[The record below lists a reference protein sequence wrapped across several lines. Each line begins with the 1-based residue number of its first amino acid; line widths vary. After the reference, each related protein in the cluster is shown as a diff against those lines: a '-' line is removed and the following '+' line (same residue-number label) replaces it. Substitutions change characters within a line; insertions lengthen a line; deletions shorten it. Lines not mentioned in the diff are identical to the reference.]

1 MWCFVAPSSHWKFWK
16 KIVALIKLSLFWFE
30 FNYHFPRQ
38 RPYPI
43 STPMDRENY
52 TQVFIICCR
61 VTTWFTA
68 GPEFVVWTPCV
79 PQPLSTEDKKTSRS
93 TCSTEVHHRTMYQYI
108 KISNVI
114 MIVILT
120 WVCLTI
126 SDFLVVKTKWRLM
139 DFLLT
144 LYILMSSK
152 KWCNFLRLLIT
163 FKILCFVF
171 HLIINI

>member
-1 MWCFVAPSSHWKFWK
+1 MVLLEIMQMLLFSEGSKPYWIIKNSWGPDWGEKVCIIWLCNPVVVFCCTFFSLKTLK

-43 STPMDRENY
+43 SIPMDRENY

-79 PQPLSTEDKKTSRS
+79 PQPLSTEDKK
-93 TCSTEVHHRTMYQYI
+93 
-108 KISNVI
+108 N
-114 MIVILT
+114 
-120 WVCLTI
+120 
-126 SDFLVVKTKWRLM
+126 
-139 DFLLT
+139 
-144 LYILMSSK
+144 
-152 KWCNFLRLLIT
+152 
-163 FKILCFVF
+163 
-171 HLIINI
+171 

>member
-1 MWCFVAPSSHWKFWK
+1 MVLLEITQMLLFSEGSKPYWIIKNSWGPDWGEKVCIIWLCNPVVVFCCTFFSLKTLK

-43 STPMDRENY
+43 SIPMDRENY

-93 TCSTEVHHRTMYQYI
+93 TCST
-108 KISNVI
+108 
-114 MIVILT
+114 
-120 WVCLTI
+120 
-126 SDFLVVKTKWRLM
+126 
-139 DFLLT
+139 
-144 LYILMSSK
+144 
-152 KWCNFLRLLIT
+152 
-163 FKILCFVF
+163 
-171 HLIINI
+171 

>member
-1 MWCFVAPSSHWKFWK
+1 MQDCFSRSYYRWFFLKSCKCSCFQREVSHTGSSRTAGAQIGEKRFALFDCVTQLWCFVAPSSHWKFWK

-61 VTTWFTA
+61 VTTWFTV

-79 PQPLSTEDKKTSRS
+79 PQLLSTEDQKTSRS
-93 TCSTEVHHRTMYQYI
+93 TCST
-108 KISNVI
+108 
-114 MIVILT
+114 
-120 WVCLTI
+120 
-126 SDFLVVKTKWRLM
+126 
-139 DFLLT
+139 
-144 LYILMSSK
+144 
-152 KWCNFLRLLIT
+152 
-163 FKILCFVF
+163 
-171 HLIINI
+171 

>member
-1 MWCFVAPSSHWKFWK
+1 MVLLEIMQMLLFSEGSKPYWIIKNSWGPDWGEKVCIIWLCNPVVVFCCTFFSLKILK
-16 KIVALIKLSLFWFE
+16 KIVALIKLSLFSFE
-30 FNYHFPRQ
+30 FNYHFPLQ

-93 TCSTEVHHRTMYQYI
+93 TCST
-108 KISNVI
+108 
-114 MIVILT
+114 
-120 WVCLTI
+120 
-126 SDFLVVKTKWRLM
+126 
-139 DFLLT
+139 
-144 LYILMSSK
+144 
-152 KWCNFLRLLIT
+152 
-163 FKILCFVF
+163 
-171 HLIINI
+171 

>member
-1 MWCFVAPSSHWKFWK
+1 MKWNKTILYLYPNMQDCFSRSYYRWFFLKSCKYFCFQREVSHTGSSRTAGAQIGEKRFALFDCVTQLWCFVAPSSHWKFWK
-16 KIVALIKLSLFWFE
+16 KFVALIKLSLFWFE

-79 PQPLSTEDKKTSRS
+79 PQPLSTEDQKTSRS
-93 TCSTEVHHRTMYQYI
+93 TCST
-108 KISNVI
+108 
-114 MIVILT
+114 
-120 WVCLTI
+120 
-126 SDFLVVKTKWRLM
+126 
-139 DFLLT
+139 
-144 LYILMSSK
+144 
-152 KWCNFLRLLIT
+152 
-163 FKILCFVF
+163 
-171 HLIINI
+171 

>member
-1 MWCFVAPSSHWKFWK
+1 MQDCFSRSYYRWFFLKSCKCSCFQREVSHTGSSRTAGAQIGEKRFALFDCVTHLWCFVAPSSHWKFWK

-52 TQVFIICCR
+52 THVFIICCR

-68 GPEFVVWTPCV
+68 GLEFVVWTPCV

-93 TCSTEVHHRTMYQYI
+93 TCST
-108 KISNVI
+108 
-114 MIVILT
+114 
-120 WVCLTI
+120 
-126 SDFLVVKTKWRLM
+126 
-139 DFLLT
+139 
-144 LYILMSSK
+144 
-152 KWCNFLRLLIT
+152 
-163 FKILCFVF
+163 
-171 HLIINI
+171 

>member
-1 MWCFVAPSSHWKFWK
+1 MQDCFSRSYYRWFFLKSCKCFCFQREVSHTGSSRTAGAQIGEKRFALFDCVTQLWCFVAPSFHWKFWK

-52 TQVFIICCR
+52 THVFIICCR

-93 TCSTEVHHRTMYQYI
+93 TCST
-108 KISNVI
+108 
-114 MIVILT
+114 
-120 WVCLTI
+120 
-126 SDFLVVKTKWRLM
+126 
-139 DFLLT
+139 
-144 LYILMSSK
+144 
-152 KWCNFLRLLIT
+152 
-163 FKILCFVF
+163 
-171 HLIINI
+171 

>member
-1 MWCFVAPSSHWKFWK
+1 MQDCFSRSYYRWFFLKSHKCSCFQREVSHTGSSRTAGVQIGEKRFALFDCVTQLWCFVAPSSHWKFWK

-43 STPMDRENY
+43 SIPMDRESY

-79 PQPLSTEDKKTSRS
+79 PQPLSTEDKK
-93 TCSTEVHHRTMYQYI
+93 
-108 KISNVI
+108 N
-114 MIVILT
+114 
-120 WVCLTI
+120 
-126 SDFLVVKTKWRLM
+126 
-139 DFLLT
+139 
-144 LYILMSSK
+144 
-152 KWCNFLRLLIT
+152 
-163 FKILCFVF
+163 
-171 HLIINI
+171 